1 MSAVKFSLTA
11 CVLTTMLLGVVV
23 ANAITAPP
31 PKKLVHVD
39 GWTTTVFKN
48 PH

>member
-1 MSAVKFSLTA
+1 MRAVKFSLTA
-11 CVLTTMLLGVVV
+11 CLLTTVLLGIVV
-23 ANAITAPP
+23 ANAVNAPT
-31 PKKLVHVD
+31 PKAAVQVD